1 MTSQVY
7 SSVGDLNVGTVEL
20 DYTQTRRLISQPVQ
34 LHRAHESIFKPLAEL
49 ADHMKSELDE
59 AAGDVRATWWTAQKL
74 LHSRAVT
81 IKVVY
86 DDAQC
91 APLVSTFCQFF
102 VDKVSVCA

>member
-1 MTSQVY
+1 VASTIDATYWTRRDKPS

-34 LHRAHESIFKPLAEL
+34 LHRAHESIFKSLAES

-59 AAGDVRATWWTAQKL
+59 AAGDVRATWWTAQRL

-81 IKVVY
+81 RSCTTTPS
-86 DDAQC
+86 ARH
-91 APLVSTFCQFF
+91 
-102 VDKVSVCA
+102 